1 MNTII
6 LSNQNLP
13 AVADLSQAMA
23 DFLRLNVA
31 DGDVSPKTIASYLT
45 EVKQYTLWCESEGIN
60 PVRATEDDL
69 RRYRSHLLASYT
81 RGTVATKLAVIRR
94 FYNAALWRSLRMDN
108 PATGLKAP
116 KDKTGREDS
125 VKFLP
130 LEGFK
135 RLLSMP
141 DNARDKAILALMGW
155 HGLRVEEVVNLD
167 LANLALAGELPTI
180 SVTGKGSRTRKVHL
194 IERSVVALSAW
205 LDIRQGQPS
214 EQAIFV
220 SIGNRDQ
227 GQRLTTRAVRYMVD
241 SYLAQAGLKA
251 DGISCH
257 SLRHSFAT
265 WSLAGGAKLTAISGA
280 MEHSSVETTQVY
292 AKIVDRINEN
302 EVSLAPTR
310 ASSRPHAAFWPLF

>member
-6 LSNQNLP
+6 PTNQNIP

-31 DGDVSPKTIASYLT
+31 DGDASPKTIASYLT
-45 EVKQYTLWCESEGIN
+45 EVKQYTLWCQQVGIN
-60 PVRATEDDL
+60 PAQANEDDL
-69 RRYRSHLLASYT
+69 KSYRSHLVANYT
-81 RGTVATKLAVIRR
+81 RGTVATKLAAIRR
-94 FYNAALWRSLRMDN
+94 FYDAALWRGLRVDN
-108 PATGLKAP
+108 PAAGLKAP
-116 KDKTGREDS
+116 KDKTAREDS

-135 RLLSMP
+135 RLLAMP

-167 LANLALAGELPTI
+167 LSNLALEGELPTI
-180 SVTGKGSRTRKVHL
+180 SVTGKGNKIRKVHL
-194 IERSVVALSAW
+194 IERSEAALSAW
-205 LDIRQGQPS
+205 LDIRPKTADSS
-214 EQAIFV
+214 EQAVFV
-220 SIGNRDQ
+220 SISNRNK
-227 GQRLTTRAVRYMVD
+227 GHRLTTRAVRYTVD
-241 SYLAQAGLKA
+241 SYLEQTGLKN

-280 MEHSSVETTQVY
+280 MGHSSIETTQVY

-302 EVSLAPTR
+302 PARYLSALMGD
-310 ASSRPHAAFWPLF
+310 